1 MWPACAIEASGGR
14 RSTGKRLWLGSSRGE
29 KRHFRMGDS
38 WASANR
44 RGLQV
49 HRAQLMI
56 RCHSAANSAWSPGR
70 VGAWIVQGMH
80 NFGSLLD
87 SFVSS
92 CYGAEAGVYSVMW
105 LQ

>member
-1 MWPACAIEASGGR
+1 MWPVCAIQASGGS
-14 RSTGKRLWLGSSRGE
+14 RSAGERLLLGSSSRGE

-38 WASANR
+38 RASANR

-70 VGAWIVQGMH
+70 VGAWTIH
-80 NFGSLLD
+80 NFSSLLD
-87 SFVSS
+87 SFGSLR
-92 CYGAEAGVYSVMW
+92 YGAEAGVYSVMW
-105 LQ
+105 LL